1 MRARASELQ
10 AAIKPLPVAPS
21 SRGVIP
27 LFEGPFEAR
36 AGTETRIRRDALSG
50 PSEDG
55 MAPHGHKF
63 DPAHRAH
70 LLDPE
75 RARYLPAKEILS
87 KFPLTA
93 GAAAVDIGCGP
104 GYWTIPMAEIVGPSG
119 RVYAVDL
126 EGEMLADLRTRLEA
140 RPGLPVQVMRSSED
154 RIPLPARS
162 VDFAFLACVLHE
174 LDGPGTMRE
183 AARVLRPGGAL
194 GIVDWN
200 KIRQDIGP
208 PYRHRLS
215 PVQASAALVR
225 GGFSTDEAFDAAP
238 YHYGIVAR
246 PKESREARDAG

>member
-1 MRARASELQ
+1 MPGHLRDRPPLYFDSRFETTPALRNDYRRGALAPGQ
-10 AAIKPLPVAPS
+10 GAA
-21 SRGVIP
+21 
-27 LFEGPFEAR
+27 
-36 AGTETRIRRDALSG
+36 T
-50 PSEDG
+50 
-55 MAPHGHKF
+55 APHGHKF

-87 KFPLTA
+87 KFPLKT
-93 GAAAVDIGCGP
+93 GTAAVDIGCGP

-140 RPGLPVQVMRSSED
+140 RPELPVQVMRSSED

-174 LDGPGTMRE
+174 LDGPGTLRE
-183 AARVLRPGGAL
+183 AARVLRPGGVL
-194 GIVDWN
+194 GIVEWK

-215 PVQASAALVR
+215 PAQAATALLK
-225 GGFSTDEAFDAAP
+225 GGFVAGETFDAPP

-246 PKESREARDAG
+246 PKG

>member
-1 MRARASELQ
+1 
-10 AAIKPLPVAPS
+10 
-21 SRGVIP
+21 
-27 LFEGPFEAR
+27 
-36 AGTETRIRRDALSG
+36 
-50 PSEDG
+50 
-55 MAPHGHKF
+55 MAPHGRKF

-75 RARYLPAKEILS
+75 RARYLPAREILS
-87 KFPLTA
+87 KFPLKG

-104 GYWTIPMAEIVGPSG
+104 GYWTIPMAEIVGPKG

-126 EGEMLADLRTRLEA
+126 EDAMLADLRARLAA
-140 RPGLPVQVMRSSED
+140 RPDLRVQVMRSSED

-174 LDGPGTMRE
+174 LDGSGTLRE

-194 GIVDWN
+194 GIIDWK
-200 KIRQDIGP
+200 KIHQDIGP

-215 PVQASAALVR
+215 PEQAAAVLLR
-225 GGFSTDEAFDAAP
+225 GGFAAGEPFDAAP

-246 PKESREARDAG
+246 PKR